1 MEKKKVFKIITF
13 IIYFIYI
20 VSMLYFIYIN
30 SIRKA
35 IFILACILGNFILI
49 RLNKKYSQLFPDS
62 IVIILIIFIMFSILF
77 GTCFNMY
84 DRFIRYD
91 DFLHL
96 WSGIISCSIA
106 YLVFVNLGKYEV
118 DNNMRKIFFVIYM
131 IMFAIGVS
139 GIWELIEFSLDKFF
153 CANCQAGGLVDT
165 MVDMFD
171 GLIGTILITPYY
183 FCKLIKS
190 NKMYK

>member
-35 IFILACILGNFILI
+35 IFVLACILGSFILI
-49 RLNKKYSQLFPDS
+49 RLNKKYSQLFSDS

-118 DNNMRKIFFVIYM
+118 DNNMRKIFFVTYM

-139 GIWELIEFSLDKFF
+139 GIWELIEFFLDEFF
-153 CANCQAGGLVDT
+153 AANCQAGGLVDT

-171 GLIGTILITPYY
+171 GLIGTIVITPYY

-190 NKMYK
+190 NKINK